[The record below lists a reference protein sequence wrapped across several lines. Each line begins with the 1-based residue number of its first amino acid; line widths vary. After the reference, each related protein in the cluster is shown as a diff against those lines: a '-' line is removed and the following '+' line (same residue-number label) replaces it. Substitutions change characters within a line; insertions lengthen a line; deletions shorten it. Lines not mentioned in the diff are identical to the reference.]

1 MRRLFQECQIGQGNA
16 LLLSEALVFAKPEDL
31 KKKEIIKEFYLK
43 CRSSQELIYAQIP
56 WASAGAER
64 SRLVKDQEGHPRT
77 FSHSNDHSDLGSN
90 HVGEDPPVQLT
101 TEETLLAALLAAN
114 AELIEALKQYDDM
127 ERVAMERKAE
137 DRSRKE
143 VRMDRK
149 QLQYLDQEGSLQVE
163 PSGGGGTSSSSRS
176 PSPSPLSNTP
186 PPATLAHPL
195 PRHLPVSHSN
205 LDPTSQSQNLAPPP
219 AAPHGPRSPVQL
231 SIDSRTPSPGT
242 PNHVTT
248 TSSSGISATELQDG
262 LNSLYISHDH
272 LRSEAGVDVEV
283 RASVKPSAKALGKR
297 KVIDAEEAD
306 QTFGPD
312 DMLFEHKDD
321 PFPLDDRPL
330 SDQDNSPEGRYQHP
344 VHYVYDA
351 AAERTQQRIQEGH
364 ALVNGVH

>member
-1 MRRLFQECQIGQGNA
+1 
-16 LLLSEALVFAKPEDL
+16 
-31 KKKEIIKEFYLK
+31 
-43 CRSSQELIYAQIP
+43 
-56 WASAGAER
+56 
-64 SRLVKDQEGHPRT
+64 
-77 FSHSNDHSDLGSN
+77 
-90 HVGEDPPVQLT
+90 
-101 TEETLLAALLAAN
+101 
-114 AELIEALKQYDDM
+114 
-127 ERVAMERKAE
+127 
-137 DRSRKE
+137 
-143 VRMDRK
+143 
-149 QLQYLDQEGSLQVE
+149 VE

-186 PPATLAHPL
+186 PPATLAHPI

-262 LNSLYISHDH
+262 LNSIYISHDH

-306 QTFGPD
+306 RQY
-312 DMLFEHKDD
+312 
-321 PFPLDDRPL
+321 L
-330 SDQDNSPEGRYQHP
+330 SAYS
-344 VHYVYDA
+344 
-351 AAERTQQRIQEGH
+351 
-364 ALVNGVH
+364 VNF